1 MKKDIS
7 LTMNRNRFSNDVVQ
21 LDRKKAIAQ
30 KIYTIF
36 NLSPG
41 DVVYKDYLFAGL
53 KSLLGENVSNVNASI
68 MKEHI
73 ALILNNHVPEIEFMD
88 AKITPDYDNQKYS
101 VKLYYAIVNDTET
114 VVQDL
119 IIKTAN

>member
-7 LTMNRNRFSNDVVQ
+7 LTMNRNRFSNDIVQ

-30 KIYTIF
+30 KIFTIF
-36 NLSPG
+36 NLSSG
-41 DVVYKDYLFAGL
+41 DVTYKDYLFSGL

-68 MKEHI
+68 MKEHMH
-73 ALILNNHVPEIEFMD
+73 LILVNHVPEIEFMD

-101 VKLYYAIVNDTET
+101 IKLYYAIVNDTET

-119 IIKTAN
+119 TLKTSN